1 MGLRYAGRKIVR
13 NADMLYREQFQKR
26 GIKSVVQYTTP
37 TLRYPTEDQMREIKT
52 IGHIWRTGDKY
63 YKLAAQYYNNED
75 LWWVIAWFNKKPT
88 EAHVTIGDVIHIPIP
103 LETVLR
109 YYGV

>member
-1 MGLRYAGRKIVR
+1 MSLRYAGRRLYR
-13 NADMLYREQFQKR
+13 NRSMLYREQFRKR
-26 GIKSVVQYTTP
+26 GISSILQYSTP
-37 TLRYPTEDQMREIKT
+37 ALRYPTEEQTRELKT

-75 LWWVIAWFNKKPT
+75 LWWVIAWFNRKPT
-88 EAHVTIGDVIHIPIP
+88 EAHVTTGDVIHIPLP
-103 LETVLR
+103 LETILR